1 MFRFISYNNFN
12 TSVMEIKIT
21 YAITVCNEIKELQT
35 LYKTLSMWK
44 RPQDEI
50 IIQQDNTNINTED
63 AIAVNAFCTELEYK
77 HKITYIQTSLN
88 KDFANFKNNLAKHA
102 KGDYIFQIDADEVPR
117 ISLIEQLPLILETN
131 PDVDMYAVP
140 RINTVT
146 GLTSQ
151 HVAKWGWNV
160 NEKNYVNFPDYQQR
174 IYKNNG
180 KIVWKNKVHELLD
193 GYKKFATLPAQE
205 EYCLTHPKDIKRQE
219 QQNNFYDTL

>member
-1 MFRFISYNNFN
+1 
-12 TSVMEIKIT
+12 MEVRIT
-21 YAITVCNEIKELQT
+21 YAITVCNELKELQV
-35 LYKTLSMWK
+35 LYKALTVWK

-50 IIQQDNTNINTED
+50 LIQQDDTNITSED
-63 AIAVNAFCTELEYK
+63 AIDVKSFCVELEK
-77 HKITYIQTSLN
+77 SGKIKYITTSLN
-88 KDFANFKNNLAKHA
+88 KDFASFKNNLLKHA
-102 KGDYIFQIDADEVPR
+102 SGNYIFQIDADEVPR
-117 ISLIEQLPLILETN
+117 ISLIEYLPLILETN

-193 GYKKFATLPAQE
+193 GYKKFAALPPQE
-205 EYCLTHPKDIKRQE
+205 EYCLYHPKDIARQE
-219 QQNNFYDTL
+219 QQNNFYDTI